1 MTRNNLICN
10 ITLILRLERGG
21 SPMMRITKTK
31 SMHRR
36 NLWKQTIQ
44 QGTLTTGGCPEQFP
58 QERPRYCQTYSW
70 GKVCEK
76 LLKTNVPPFSSDGR
90 QLFSFRLANVRED
103 EQLSVL
109 EPTLPKDGHQ
119 VRVSDMS
126 SDQTGQDLALR
137 PHQVCYQVHTV
148 SLSYLPFC
156 YTYLRH
162 ELCLQIQKKESRYSR
177 TSILTGFLHGTQNQR
192 LQ

>member
-1 MTRNNLICN
+1 
-10 ITLILRLERGG
+10 
-21 SPMMRITKTK
+21 
-31 SMHRR
+31 MHRR
-36 NLWKQTIQ
+36 NLWKQPIQ

-58 QERPRYCQTYSW
+58 QERPHYCQTYSW

-76 LLKTNVPPFSSDGR
+76 LLKTNILPFSSDRR

-126 SDQTGQDLALR
+126 SDQIWTGPGTETAPGLLSSTY
-137 PHQVCYQVHTV
+137 CK
-148 SLSYLPFC
+148 SLS
-156 YTYLRH
+156 
-162 ELCLQIQKKESRYSR
+162 S
-177 TSILTGFLHGTQNQR
+177 SILLYISETWTLLADTEKRIKVFENKYTIR
-192 LQ
+192 FSYM

>member
-1 MTRNNLICN
+1 
-10 ITLILRLERGG
+10 
-21 SPMMRITKTK
+21 
-31 SMHRR
+31 MHRR
-36 NLWKQTIQ
+36 NLWKQPIQ

-148 SLSYLPFC
+148 SLSHLPFC

-162 ELCLQIQKKESRYSR
+162 ELCLQIQRKESKYSR
-177 TSILTGFLHGTQNQR
+177 ISILSGFPTWNTKSGITITTISR
-192 LQ
+192 ET

>member
-1 MTRNNLICN
+1 
-10 ITLILRLERGG
+10 
-21 SPMMRITKTK
+21 
-31 SMHRR
+31 MHRR
-36 NLWKQTIQ
+36 NLWKQPIQ
-44 QGTLTTGGCPEQFP
+44 KGTLTTGGCPEQFP

-137 PHQVCYQVHTV
+137 PQPGLLSSTYCK
-148 SLSYLPFC
+148 SLS
-156 YTYLRH
+156 
-162 ELCLQIQKKESRYSR
+162 S
-177 TSILTGFLHGTQNQR
+177 SILLYISETWTLLADTEKRIKVFEKKYTIRFSYMEHKIRDYNNYNHSR
-192 LQ
+192 EK